1 MKKNYSKP
9 QIMFDSFELSQ
20 SIAGACA
27 GVQSDQAPYDCPVDF
42 GGPLTLFAAMCDI
55 TPAPGDN
62 VTTCLQTIRDF
73 SGHNFKIQPPPN
85 GRGCSQYLQH
95 FCVSLRDAR
104 TV

>member
-62 VTTCLQTIRDF
+62 KVCYDVPSDDSRLF
-73 SGHNFKIQPPPN
+73 GS
-85 GRGCSQYLQH
+85 
-95 FCVSLRDAR
+95 
-104 TV
+104 